1 MDLSIESGEV
11 ASKTDN
17 EIEPVEEIKEIVV
30 PIVTIGR
37 FVFVN
42 DDSVKLSEHSNLIY
56 SKKSLNKPCNIEK
69 GAICWVLAKEKVIVI
84 TRRDG
89 ISDYRRSILYKK
101 ELPAAFDSFNILS
114 DQKWYVEDCFIC
126 TEEEEILDTAIE
138 TIKSK
143 LQEKVNSIEIKQQT
157 NDNLVINDTKDTL
170 KLKAI
175 YHFLQQQ
182 GFDNDAIYKALYI
195 LFPSIEQ
202 FIDLTNVK
210 IANAE
215 LCKRIEDHSR
225 IRDLISSDT
234 DKLIEMLNLNEKEL
248 AILNYYTK
256 AKGLSIATAI
266 EYVNEE
272 SPTGT
277 KVIAKYNELMRIGD
291 ILSNERKIL
300 REMIIE
306 DLVHRYANLADTSE
320 ILKPV
325 TADVAPAIQV
335 ENPAKETKQDFAVD
349 ETKYIEAVI
358 KDKIHKF
365 CLNGIVKYEIFENKK
380 VYNFNHDIHYVQIGR
395 DILIF
400 ISKTK
405 ATDLDYEHPH
415 IISFR
420 GNGEDKRFPQV
431 FTHINGA
438 IKNQRENNA
447 RIFVFTHNDDDTCKF
462 FDELQYLD
470 YNLEREDGRE
480 IIIFKMK
487 SLHRFS

>member
-1 MDLSIESGEV
+1 MINQPCGFIFTFC
-11 ASKTDN
+11 KY
-17 EIEPVEEIKEIVV
+17 IW
-30 PIVTIGR
+30 
-37 FVFVN
+37 
-42 DDSVKLSEHSNLIY
+42 
-56 SKKSLNKPCNIEK
+56 LN
-69 GAICWVLAKEKVIVI
+69 
-84 TRRDG
+84 
-89 ISDYRRSILYKK
+89 
-101 ELPAAFDSFNILS
+101 
-114 DQKWYVEDCFIC
+114 
-126 TEEEEILDTAIE
+126 
-138 TIKSK
+138 
-143 LQEKVNSIEIKQQT
+143 
-157 NDNLVINDTKDTL
+157 
-170 KLKAI
+170 
-175 YHFLQQQ
+175 
-182 GFDNDAIYKALYI
+182 AIYKALYI